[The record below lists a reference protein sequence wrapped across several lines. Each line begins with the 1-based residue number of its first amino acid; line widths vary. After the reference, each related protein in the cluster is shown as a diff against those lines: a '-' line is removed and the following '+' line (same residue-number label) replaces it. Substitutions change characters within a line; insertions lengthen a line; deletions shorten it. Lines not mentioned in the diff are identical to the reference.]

1 MKARTPKDGE
11 RYICRG
17 VYVGP
22 ELPLRGCVAMLQV
35 HPKLWRLCLAQFDDT
50 MLRKDGK
57 RSLRER
63 GSTAP
68 EVYIDG
74 HDSIGPILKTSKAED
89 YLGFGWHEFRRKD
102 FKSVSMREFMPPPI
116 LPVHTSIDQNGVR
129 NIRIGA

>member
-1 MKARTPKDGE
+1 MKKSRTPKDGE

-22 ELPLRGCVAMLQV
+22 ELPLRGYRAILQP
-35 HPKLWRLCLAQFDDT
+35 HPKRWRLCLAQFDDT
-50 MLRKDGK
+50 HLRMDGT
-57 RSLRER
+57 R
-63 GSTAP
+63 AVHP
-68 EVYIDG
+68 ED
-74 HDSIGPILKTSKAED
+74 DPSSIIGN

-102 FKSVSMREFMPPPI
+102 FKSVSMREFVPSPI